1 MDAFGFAVFGREH
14 LHLPSMGDL
23 YHDFAIILG
32 KRLLPGLPIHSH
44 VSMINC
50 ASEELESN
58 TVSLTMKRQKNF
70 IAHELVFFELKV
82 ESPEAEWF
90 YFDWALNCLI
100 LLLA

>member
-1 MDAFGFAVFGREH
+1 MDAFGYAVFGRKH

-23 YHDFAIILG
+23 YHDFAIIRG

-44 VSMINC
+44 VSMISC

-82 ESPEAEWF
+82 ESPEAVVLF
-90 YFDWALNCLI
+90 
-100 LLLA
+100 